1 MKEDREHTDAHVDI
15 QEVSWVKIK
24 DEGVVM
30 EEDMKIFLWNH
41 YHYQEGDHVQNRA
54 GWSDDDF

>member
-15 QEVSWVKIK
+15 QEVSWVKIE

-30 EEDMKIFLWNH
+30 EEDMGIFIWNH
-41 YHYQEGDHVQNRA
+41 YQYQEGDYVQDRA
-54 GWSDDDF
+54 GWSNDDS